1 MIRKDNVD
9 VIELNRKMISKA
21 TIKPDLNAF
30 PVRDVSV
37 PFNSARN
44 TPGLRQMA
52 LEKPVSFLEKNIGI
66 AQQIESI
73 RNNKNPIEQLKKHN
87 TRPKENMKMEVVD
100 LEDDYRNNVLP
111 VLSPAE
117 TNAKVLEL
125 VNNIKNEIKQEDA
138 IMNKKKKPKSNII
151 VLPKGVKLPRPPSAE
166 EIKAMNNN
174 SRKNKRNNNKRNNI
188 NNGRLFR
195 SIMDVNANAYVS
207 KHLVILFFVVMAILI
222 YSGQH
227 RRLLR

>member
-21 TIKPDLNAF
+21 TLKPDLNAF
-30 PVRDVSV
+30 PVKDISV

-52 LEKPVSFLEKNIGI
+52 LEKPASFLEKNIGI

-73 RNNKNPIEQLKKHN
+73 RNNRNPIEQLKRHN
-87 TRPKENMKMEVVD
+87 TRPQENIKMEVVD
-100 LEDDYRNNVLP
+100 LENDYSNNVLP

-117 TNAKVLEL
+117 TSEKVLEI
-125 VNNIKNEIKQEDA
+125 VNNIKKEIKYENVIA
-138 IMNKKKKPKSNII
+138 NKKKKPRNKVI
-151 VLPKGVKLPRPPSAE
+151 VLPKGVKIPKPPSFE
-166 EIKAMNNN
+166 EIDRM
-174 SRKNKRNNNKRNNI
+174 NKRNNNKRNNRR
-188 NNGRLFR
+188 NNNNRNNKLVR

-227 RRLLR
+227 RRLLK